1 MDVYRFERYMEKE
14 NNIQESR
21 LTSSTNSQLY
31 LLWLYA
37 MVFFLLE
44 NAILLRVSH
53 WFGSTSTHTHCAHT
67 HWIGNLLAGSETRR
81 AVNIKTSNFCILFCL
96 CLFREDMRSARE
108 REQQQKKIEFNMNH
122 TYSSSIYRMGLHRFG
137 LSLTHHGLR
146 YTRKQT
152 RIILLYHTAR
162 CCCCCCN

>member
-53 WFGSTSTHTHCAHT
+53 WFGSTSTHTHCTHT

-108 REQQQKKIEFNMNH
+108 REQHKKRLNLIWTTHIQVRYIEWDYTVSGCLSH
-122 TYSSSIYRMGLHRFG
+122 TMAYGTLEN
-137 LSLTHHGLR
+137 
-146 YTRKQT
+146 KQE
-152 RIILLYHTAR
+152 
-162 CCCCCCN
+162 